1 MRVEGAAAAPL
12 RVGSL
17 PQPRTHGSGGF
28 AHLEAMDAEAPRL
41 PHALRRML
49 IDHEVRS
56 IMLSIAAMRVEL
68 IEL

>member
-1 MRVEGAAAAPL
+1 VAAASL

-28 AHLEAMDAEAPRL
+28 AHLGAMGGEAPRL

-49 IDHEVRS
+49 IDHQVRS
-56 IMLSIAAMRVEL
+56 ITLSLAAVRVES
-68 IEL
+68 IEM